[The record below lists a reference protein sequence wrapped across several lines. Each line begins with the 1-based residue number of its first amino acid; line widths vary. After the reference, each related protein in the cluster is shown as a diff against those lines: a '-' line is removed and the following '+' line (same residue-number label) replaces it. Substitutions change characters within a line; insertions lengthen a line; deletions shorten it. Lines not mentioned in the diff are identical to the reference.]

1 MSIVDLLKTPGW
13 PHQRMGNLFH
23 RVQDTG
29 HSDLQALSVFLGDGV
44 VPRSSREDNFNQLGL
59 DLDKYQRVSPG
70 DIVFNKLRT
79 WQGGF
84 GVSHH
89 TGIVSPAYIVCRPR
103 VSSVESRFFHHLLR
117 SEPYLAELTRLSKWM
132 PPSQFDIAWH
142 DIRGMEIA
150 APAIDEQRRIADFLD
165 DQVDRIDSIIAV
177 RGAQSALIDQSK
189 LDLALATLIGKDGV
203 HVSRRPVG
211 ISWLQDIPVDW
222 MMTTVHS
229 AYSVLLGKMLDEKQQ
244 SGRFPTPYLRNTNV
258 QWDRIIIDDIKVM
271 DIEPSELE
279 RFTVRPGDLLI
290 CEGGQ
295 PGRSAVWN
303 GEIAPMGFQKALHRA
318 RPRGSNDVRWLQ
330 TFLRVAV
337 GLNVFS
343 TEFGQAT
350 IGHLTGE
357 QLRSLRLPLPDPA
370 IQGSL
375 SDKLDR
381 DLAELRG
388 VDRSLLRSIALLGE
402 LKRSLITAA
411 VTGEFD
417 VSTAD
422 GTQVLAGVSS

>member
-1 MSIVDLLKTPGW
+1 MSRRLKTFCTERDVRAGSCTLP
-13 PHQRMGNLFH
+13 L
-23 RVQDTG
+23 
-29 HSDLQALSVFLGDGV
+29 LSVSIHKGV
-44 VPRSSREDNFNQLGL
+44 VPRSSVTDDLSRAEDLSNYKICERRDLVLNRMRAFQGAVGL
-59 DLDKYQRVSPG
+59 APMRGLVSPDYSVISVDTSAIPEYVSYLVRSAKFVAMMIERIRG
-70 DIVFNKLRT
+70 IGSTELGSVRT
-79 WQGGF
+79 
-84 GVSHH
+84 
-89 TGIVSPAYIVCRPR
+89 PR
-103 VSSVESRFFHHLLR
+103 INVEDLMDLSVEL
-117 SEPYLAELTRLSKWM
+117 PGLA
-132 PPSQFDIAWH
+132 
-142 DIRGMEIA
+142 
-150 APAIDEQRRIADFLD
+150 EQRRIADFLD
-165 DQVDRIDSIIAV
+165 DQVARIDSIIAV
-177 RGAQSALIDQSK
+177 RGAQRALIDQSK
-189 LDLALATLIGKDGV
+189 LDLASATLIGTDGV

-211 ISWLQDIPVDW
+211 ISWLEDIPVDW

-258 QWDRIIIDDIKVM
+258 QWDRITIDDIKVM

-279 RFTVRPGDLLI
+279 RFTVRLGDLLI

-303 GEIAPMGFQKALHRA
+303 GEIVPMGFQKALHRA

-402 LKRSLITAA
+402 LKSSLITAA
-411 VTGEFD
+411 VTGDFD
-417 VSTAD
+417 VSAAD
-422 GTQVLAGVSS
+422 GSQILAGVSS